1 MQPRRLSAAEIIQTI
16 RSAIPT
22 ARCSRHYTAPAEQG
36 NCAGAAHFGAH
47 REIPQFDDIQTPDSP
62 GQEMRWPR
70 GDMHVGR

>member
-1 MQPRRLSAAEIIQTI
+1 MQLRRLSATEIIQTI

-47 REIPQFDDIQTPDSP
+47 REIPRRRALAEV
-62 GQEMRWPR
+62 GQAKPARAQLVECGP
-70 GDMHVGR
+70 